1 MDTCDE
7 LIATLKQLPLPL
19 VIELKAFVEQVL
31 NCDQQTSTDLSKD
44 REDMAAAI
52 ELGWPEFR
60 NLKLRTDAARRLQE
74 ALLRYI

>member
-19 VIELKAFVEQVL
+19 VIELKAFAEQLL
-31 NCDQQTSTDLSKD
+31 NCDQQTSADISKD
-44 REDMAAAI
+44 MEDMAAAI
-52 ELGWPEFR
+52 DLGWPEFR

-74 ALLRYI
+74 ALLQYI